1 MNLQNAYRME
11 KKMYTE
17 SRKERAVAY
26 FKAGHNCSQS
36 VFAVFADKYGM
47 DEETALKV
55 SASFGGGI
63 GRMREVCGTV
73 CGMSMVAGMETG
85 ATDGSLEGKKHNYEV
100 VQRLAGIFRER
111 NGSIICR
118 ELLGLVPKEEQ
129 GRTAKVM
136 YTDTTPEAR
145 TEQYYKKRPCI
156 KLIAEAVE
164 ILEQE
169 LFHEEK
175 EEPVGD
181 KPS

>member
-1 MNLQNAYRME
+1 
-11 KKMYTE
+11 MYKE
-17 SRKERAVAY
+17 SRKDRAVAY
-26 FKAGHNCSQS
+26 FKAGHNCAQS
-36 VFAVFADKYGM
+36 VFAAFADKYGM

-85 ATDGSLEGKKHNYEV
+85 ATDGSPEGKKHNYEV
-100 VQRLAGIFRER
+100 VQHLAEIFRER

-118 ELLGLVPKEEQ
+118 ELLGLTPKGE
-129 GRTAKVM
+129 KVQSVKTV

-145 TEQYYKKRPCI
+145 TEEYYKKRPCI
-156 KLIAEAVE
+156 KLVAEAVE

-169 LFHEEK
+169 LFK
-175 EEPVGD
+175 NN
-181 KPS
+181 

>member
-1 MNLQNAYRME
+1 
-11 KKMYTE
+11 MYEE
-17 SRKERAVAY
+17 SRKDRAVAY

-36 VFAVFADKYGM
+36 VFAAFADKYGM

-73 CGMSMVAGMETG
+73 CGMSLVAGMESG

-100 VQRLAGIFRER
+100 VQHLAGIFRER

-118 ELLGLVPKEEQ
+118 ELLGLAPKGENGQ
-129 GRTAKVM
+129 SAKAV

-145 TEQYYKKRPCI
+145 TEEYYKKRPCI

-169 LFHEEK
+169 LFQGEN
-175 EEPVGD
+175 PVA
-181 KPS
+181 K

>member
-1 MNLQNAYRME
+1 MS
-11 KKMYTE
+11 TE
-17 SRKERAVAY
+17 SRKEKAVAY
-26 FKAGHNCSQS
+26 FKAGYNCSQS

-85 ATDGSLEGKKHNYEV
+85 ATDGSLEGKKRNYEV
-100 VQRLAGIFRER
+100 VQHLAGIFRER

-118 ELLGLVPKEEQ
+118 ELLGLGKKENAAD
-129 GRTAKVM
+129 GKATV
-136 YTDTTPEAR
+136 YTDPTPEAR

-164 ILEQE
+164 ILEEE
-169 LFHEEK
+169 LFDGKKLE
-175 EEPVGD
+175 
-181 KPS
+181 